1 MKECYGALMSIR
13 KGCRMSGRKTDVLI
27 GAAKGLVLIGAF
39 AGIPYAWLS
48 SFACQGE
55 CTGAGWVILF
65 VLPVLGIGALIAIPL
80 FFYLLVKWTGN
91 NSAQAG
97 GALLT
102 LPVLV
107 VGGVAMHW
115 FHAIQASAAIK
126 PEYLSRTIK
135 LEMGKIDHL
144 LWADGGTFCRDE
156 CREVLLNG
164 IAVTFSPVS
173 FNRGN
178 HWQDTVKYVFRLAD
192 IQDCKDPTPVVRET
206 ITYFQEHG
214 IFDKCVVGNEAG
226 PLRDGVVVRGDQND
240 RGNIRRPNGPTWV
253 AAAQAFRNGEL
264 QPEFARWEQG
274 KVPYSGEIVGEP
286 FTHMGFVRAVTG
298 VRTDRVAQSSSLTHA
313 ERLRLVFGAE
323 AHARL
328 DPYAIFTFL
337 RNAPDY
343 AELFRDRAGLRP
355 YEIDSLKEAF
365 SSNCESEPEVL
376 ASNGQHIGCIEYY
389 NRKVDQA
396 YPAQADALRLSPN

>member
-1 MKECYGALMSIR
+1 
-13 KGCRMSGRKTDVLI
+13 MSGKRTDILI

-39 AGIPYAWLS
+39 AGIPYTWMS
-48 SFACQGE
+48 GFACQGE
-55 CTGAGWVILF
+55 CTGAGWAILL
-65 VLPVLGIGALIAIPL
+65 VLPVLAVGALITIPL
-80 FFYLLVKWTGN
+80 FFYLLAKWTGS
-91 NSAQAG
+91 NSTQAG
-97 GALLT
+97 GALLA

-107 VGGVAMHW
+107 VSGVAMHW
-115 FHAIQASAAIK
+115 FQGMQASAAIK

-135 LEMGKIDHL
+135 PETGKVDLL
-144 LWADGGTFCRDE
+144 LWADGGSFCHDE

-164 IAVTFSPVS
+164 VAVTFSPVS
-173 FNRGN
+173 FNRGI
-178 HWQDTVKYVFRLAD
+178 HWQDTVEYVFRLAD
-192 IQDCKDPTPVVRET
+192 ILDCKDPTPIDRQT
-206 ITYFQEHG
+206 IAYFQEHG
-214 IFDKCVVGNEAG
+214 IFDKCVVQNDAG
-226 PLRDGVVVRGDQND
+226 PLRDGLVVRGDQND
-240 RGNIRRPNGPTWV
+240 RGNIKRPNGLTWV

-286 FTHMGFVRAVTG
+286 FTHMGFVRAFTG

-355 YEIDSLKEAF
+355 YEIASLKEAF
-365 SSNCESEPEVL
+365 SSICESEPEIL
-376 ASNGQHIGCIEYY
+376 TSNGQHIGCIEYY